1 MKASLIRPE
10 AVYPQSLGLPQG
22 GALRLDVP
30 RPRSRQPTLYLGPT
44 SAHIACASS
53 ESNHVRDLVLEQLQV
68 ALGGRYTPSRAL
80 GHGAMASVYL
90 ARDLKHDRDVAIKA
104 LRFNVED
111 PAAGERFL
119 REIHYLAQLQHPHIL
134 PLFDSGDALGMPYY
148 VTSYVDGQTLR
159 ARIRSDAEPMPA
171 HDIVRIATEIADAL
185 DYAHARNVLHRDIK
199 PENVLVHDNHA
210 LVADFGIARAIQLA
224 GEASLTDTGVAI
236 GTPAYMSPEQL
247 AADRQLNGRSD
258 QYALACVVY
267 ELFCGVPPFM
277 GARGVVD
284 NARKF
289 MVLPDLMGVRRPD
302 VALHIERAVRRA
314 LSSDPADRFPSAG
327 EFAAALQRRSA
338 PGI

>member
-1 MKASLIRPE
+1 M
-10 AVYPQSLGLPQG
+10 
-22 GALRLDVP
+22 
-30 RPRSRQPTLYLGPT
+30 
-44 SAHIACASS
+44 
-53 ESNHVRDLVLEQLQV
+53 RDLVLEQLQV
-68 ALGGRYTPSRAL
+68 ALIGRYAPERAL

-90 ARDLKHDRDVAIKA
+90 ARDLKHDRSVAIKA

-148 VTSYVDGQTLR
+148 VTAYVEGQTLR
-159 ARIRSDAEPMPA
+159 ARIKPGTPVLTAQEV
-171 HDIVRIATEIADAL
+171 VRVAVEIADAL

-199 PENVLVHDNHA
+199 PENVLLNDEHA

-224 GEASLTDTGVAI
+224 GEENLTDTGVAI

-247 AADRQLNGRSD
+247 AADRKLDGRSD

-267 ELFCGVPPFM
+267 ELLSGVPPFM
-277 GARGVVD
+277 GTRGVVD

-289 MVLPDLMGVRRPD
+289 TTLPELICSHRDG

-314 LSSDPADRFPSAG
+314 LSNDPDDRFPSAG
-327 EFAAALQRRSA
+327 EFAAALTRRG
-338 PGI
+338 PPMV